1 MTDEGRKLL
10 EAAMRLPP
18 KERAELAARLV
29 DSVNTLAHTEQA
41 WNREVEARAQRALAG
56 ELGRVH
62 YLGAAPV
69 PLRFDIDA
77 ELDLERAVTVYSE
90 DGPRVEAILAE
101 LTDAMERIR
110 AAPCSFGIHP
120 MLPESLGVRRFILR
134 EQPQT
139 VVFVPMAREVR
150 ILALAHKYHPPGDVE
165 ISIEALMT
173 VEDWLSVA
181 GLRAATFVA
190 LAAVTTAAAMA
201 P

>member
-10 EAAMRLPP
+10 EQAMQLPP

-41 WNREVEARAQRALAG
+41 WNGEIEARARRALAG
-56 ELGRVH
+56 ELGKVH

-69 PLRFDIDA
+69 PLIFDLDA
-77 ELDLERAVTVYSE
+77 ELDLERAVSLYASE
-90 DGPRVEAILAE
+90 PARIETLLAE
-101 LTDAMERIR
+101 LTDATERIR
-110 AAPCSFGIHP
+110 AAPCTFGTHP
-120 MLPESLGVRRFILR
+120 LLPESLGIRRYILR

-139 VVFVPMAREVR
+139 IFFVPMSKEVR

-173 VEDWLSVA
+173 VEDWLSLA
-181 GLRAATFVA
+181 GLRAASFLGIGA
-190 LAAVTTAAAMA
+190 FATAAAMG